1 MGWRVSPTAS
11 WLSDLTSGLMADN
24 REELQRI
31 AQLVE
36 ANRERM
42 QAIEQQ
48 VRQLESIRIEQM
60 QAIEALL
67 AIPKEGAEGAMIPL
81 GSGVQ
86 IVADIPPEGG
96 AVVDIGSRVQT
107 ERTREEAAEIL
118 YRRSEELVTIIERMK
133 TEFDELEQTT
143 IDLAQKFNESVEGL
157 EPEEITEEPAPSAPA
172 PRRAKRK
179 RGTDLTLDD

>member
-1 MGWRVSPTAS
+1 
-11 WLSDLTSGLMADN
+11 MAVD
-24 REELQRI
+24 REELQHI

-36 ANRERM
+36 VNRERM

-48 VRQLESIRIEQM
+48 VRQLESIRVEQM

-67 AIPKEGAEGAMIPL
+67 AIPDEGSQGAMIPL

-86 IVADIPPEGG
+86 IVADIPADGG
-96 AVVDIGSRVQT
+96 AVVDIGSRVQA

-118 YRRSEELVTIIERMK
+118 TKRSEELITIIERMK
-133 TEFDELEQTT
+133 TEFDELEQSTVE
-143 IDLAQKFNESVEGL
+143 LAQKFNESVEGL
-157 EPEEITEEPAPSAPA
+157 EPETIVEAAPSTPA
-172 PRRAKRK
+172 PRRARRK

>member
-1 MGWRVSPTAS
+1 
-11 WLSDLTSGLMADN
+11 MAVD
-24 REELQRI
+24 REELQQI

-36 ANRERM
+36 VNRERM

-86 IVADIPPEGG
+86 IVADIPADGG
-96 AVVDIGSRVQT
+96 AVVDIGSRVQA
-107 ERTREEAAEIL
+107 ERTRGEAADIL
-118 YRRSEELVTIIERMK
+118 TKRSEELISIIERMK
-133 TEFDELEQTT
+133 MEFDELEQST

-157 EPEEITEEPAPSAPA
+157 EPETIAEEPAPSTPT
-172 PRRAKRK
+172 PRRARRK